1 MYRELVH
8 NRFILVQQYILE
20 LVHTMIS
27 TVNLRPSRAFQFL
40 REEPA
45 WKSRMGEEFEPEQL
59 SSTSQLRVE
68 DEQKRGSLFSRK
80 LQMETL
86 QVQIRLFRGQSFSGL
101 VLGKWTEAV
110 SLPDNNYNRKIKVTL
125 QPCGK
130 SNTAQYKSFLE
141 CNKRRNIS
149 QILRERD
156 STKQQRKDQQ

>member
-86 QVQIRLFRGQSFSGL
+86 QVQIRLFRGQRLPGL

-110 SLPDNNYNRKIKVTL
+110 SLPDNSYNWKINVTL
-125 QPCGK
+125 QSCGK
-130 SNTAQYKSFLE
+130 PNTAQYKSFLE
-141 CNKRRNIS
+141 CKKKRNIP
-149 QILRERD
+149 QN
-156 STKQQRKDQQ
+156 TKEKRLN